1 MLKAI
6 DKLLKKPIPRR
17 AHDYPMEVF
26 EVPVKDAKGRVVNP
40 EDAEAR
46 QAAREKHAAQ
56 RKQAAEKAA
65 EKTAQPPDA
74 PADPAPGRKRRRGKG
89 QGQTAA
95 PQPPA
100 QPQEKGEKAR
110 RTFPHGKQNLGNL
123 EDFLAAQPVEEGAV
137 SFSHRDPL
145 EGEVIM
151 DATARLLAAKP
162 VYQYYKPGATHGK
175 RGKGDKKPK
184 AQAQPAKPQPP
195 EKTPKAAQAAQTRKA
210 PKKGA
215 PAPAKKGTGA
225 LGRPAARSG
234 RGRGRI
240 PPRVE
245 PPKSRQ
251 KDSTEQKS
259 LMKPFYIDHD

>member
-1 MLKAI
+1 MYK
-6 DKLLKKPIPRR
+6 
-17 AHDYPMEVF
+17 
-26 EVPVKDAKGRVVNP
+26 
-40 EDAEAR
+40 R
-46 QAAREKHAAQ
+46 Q
-56 RKQAAEKAA
+56 
-65 EKTAQPPDA
+65 
-74 PADPAPGRKRRRGKG
+74 
-89 QGQTAA
+89 
-95 PQPPA
+95 
-100 QPQEKGEKAR
+100 
-110 RTFPHGKQNLGNL
+110 
-123 EDFLAAQPVEEGAV
+123 
-137 SFSHRDPL
+137 
-145 EGEVIM
+145 
-151 DATARLLAAKP
+151 
-162 VYQYYKPGATHGK
+162 
-175 RGKGDKKPK
+175 

-195 EKTPKAAQAAQTRKA
+195 EKMPKAAQTRKA

>member
-1 MLKAI
+1 M
-6 DKLLKKPIPRR
+6 
-17 AHDYPMEVF
+17 
-26 EVPVKDAKGRVVNP
+26 
-40 EDAEAR
+40 
-46 QAAREKHAAQ
+46 
-56 RKQAAEKAA
+56 
-65 EKTAQPPDA
+65 
-74 PADPAPGRKRRRGKG
+74 
-89 QGQTAA
+89 
-95 PQPPA
+95 
-100 QPQEKGEKAR
+100 
-110 RTFPHGKQNLGNL
+110 
-123 EDFLAAQPVEEGAV
+123 

>member
-1 MLKAI
+1 MLKDI
-6 DKLLKKPIPRR
+6 EKLLKKPIPRR

-46 QAAREKHAAQ
+46 QAAGKSTRPSGNRPPRRL
-56 RKQAAEKAA
+56 RKRPPSRPDARR
-65 EKTAQPPDA
+65 TQPPA
-74 PADPAPGRKRRRGKG
+74 GSAARGKG

-100 QPQEKGEKAR
+100 QPQEKGEKTR

-162 VYQYYKPGATHGK
+162 VYQYYKPGAAHGK

-234 RGRGRI
+234 PGQRAHPAPGGAAQ
-240 PPRVE
+240 E
-245 PPKSRQ
+245 PA
-251 KDSTEQKS
+251 EG
-259 LMKPFYIDHD
+259 LH

>member
-1 MLKAI
+1 
-6 DKLLKKPIPRR
+6 
-17 AHDYPMEVF
+17 
-26 EVPVKDAKGRVVNP
+26 
-40 EDAEAR
+40 
-46 QAAREKHAAQ
+46 
-56 RKQAAEKAA
+56 
-65 EKTAQPPDA
+65 
-74 PADPAPGRKRRRGKG
+74 
-89 QGQTAA
+89 
-95 PQPPA
+95 
-100 QPQEKGEKAR
+100 
-110 RTFPHGKQNLGNL
+110 
-123 EDFLAAQPVEEGAV
+123 
-137 SFSHRDPL
+137 
-145 EGEVIM
+145 M

-162 VYQYYKPGATHGK
+162 VYQYDKPGAAHGK
-175 RGKGDKKPK
+175 RVKGDKKPK

>member
-1 MLKAI
+1 MLKDI
-6 DKLLKKPIPRR
+6 EKLLKSPSP
-17 AHDYPMEVF
+17 AGCHDYPMEVF

-46 QAAREKHAAQ
+46 QAARESTRPSGSRPPRRLRKRPPSRRTPRRTQPRPEAPPGQGTGTDSRPPASGPAAG
-56 RKQAAEKAA
+56 EGG
-65 EKTAQPPDA
+65 EG
-74 PADPAPGRKRRRGKG
+74 PADLPPRQAESGESGGLPGRPACGGGRGV
-89 QGQTAA
+89 
-95 PQPPA
+95 
-100 QPQEKGEKAR
+100 
-110 RTFPHGKQNLGNL
+110 L
-123 EDFLAAQPVEEGAV
+123 
-137 SFSHRDPL
+137 SHRDPL
-145 EGEVIM
+145 EGRSSWTPPPGSWRPNRCTNTISP
-151 DATARLLAAKP
+151 ARPTAS
-162 VYQYYKPGATHGK
+162 GE
-175 RGKGDKKPK
+175 KGTK
-184 AQAQPAKPQPP
+184 AQGPGPAGQTPAP
-195 EKTPKAAQAAQTRKA
+195 EKTPKAAQAAQTREA